1 MFYSKLVSS
10 LISHITIPNCKPDT
24 AVLDFKF
31 QMAYARYR
39 LCTHM
44 DSAADA
50 GNRAA
55 ESICS
60 QDLALGD
67 QILHNHGLGGLT
79 QIVGEPTVALVI
91 SALNNFAC

>member
-10 LISHITIPNCKPDT
+10 LISHITIPNCRPDT
-24 AVLDFKF
+24 SVLDFKF
-31 QMAYARYR
+31 QMAYARFS
-39 LCTHM
+39 LCTRM

-50 GNRAA
+50 GNSAV
-55 ESICS
+55 ESLCS

-91 SALNNFAC
+91 STLNNFTC